1 MGPARRGG
9 DAPWWRLRAALAM
22 GRSMPGLRTPET
34 KRLVVLQVLPA
45 LETGGV
51 ERGTVEMTEAVVAA
65 GGRAIVASAGG
76 RMVAQV
82 ERVGGRHVALN
93 LLTKDPLS
101 IWLNARPLAAL
112 IRAEGVAIVHARSRA
127 PAWSAWLA
135 ARRTGAHFLT
145 TWHGVYA
152 ETFPGKRRYNAVMAR
167 GERVIAI
174 SRFVAAQVAARHGVT
189 EARLR
194 VIPRGVDV
202 AAFDPGVVSGERVH
216 RLARTWR
223 LPDGAPVVM
232 LPARLTRWK
241 GHGVLLD
248 ALPLLARRDA
258 VVVLVGADQGRERYV
273 AALVAQARRLG
284 VADRLRLAGQCD
296 DMPAA
301 FAIADAVV
309 SASLRPEPFGRVVIE
324 AQAMGRPVV
333 ATDHGG
339 AAETV
344 ADGRT
349 GWRVPPGDAVAL
361 ARTLDLVLALDPAQ
375 LAALAAQCRAAVLA
389 EFTTARMQAATLA
402 VYRELLSEG

>member
-1 MGPARRGG
+1 
-9 DAPWWRLRAALAM
+9 
-22 GRSMPGLRTPET
+22 MPSLRTAET
-34 KRLVVLQVLPA
+34 TPLVVLQVLPA

-76 RMVAQV
+76 RMVALV
-82 ERVGGRHVALN
+82 ERAGGRHVTLN
-93 LLTKDPLS
+93 LLTRDPLS

-145 TWHGVYA
+145 TWHGVYG
-152 ETFPGKRRYNAVMAR
+152 EDLPFKRQYNAVMAR

-174 SRFVAAQVAARHGVT
+174 SRFVAAQVAARHGVS

-202 AAFDPGVVSGERVH
+202 ASFDPAAISGERVH
-216 RLARTWR
+216 RLARAWR
-223 LPDGAPVVM
+223 LPDGVPVVM

-241 GHGVLLD
+241 GHAVLLD
-248 ALPLLARRDA
+248 ALPLLARQDA
-258 VVVLVGADQGRERYV
+258 VVVLVGADQGRERY
-273 AALVAQARRLG
+273 AGALVAQARRLG

-301 FAIADAVV
+301 LAIADAVV

-375 LAALAAQCRAAVLA
+375 RAVLAAQCRAAVLA

-402 VYRELLSEG
+402 VYREVLSGG